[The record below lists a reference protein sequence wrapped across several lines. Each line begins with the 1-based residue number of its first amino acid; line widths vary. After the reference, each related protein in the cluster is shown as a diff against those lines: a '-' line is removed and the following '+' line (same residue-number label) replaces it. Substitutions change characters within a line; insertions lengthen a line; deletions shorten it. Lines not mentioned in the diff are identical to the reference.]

1 MRPSSAQLP
10 TVLTGSSFTYRWV
23 ADVIMNGQ
31 RVLQDLPC
39 TAPDFTDDESQ
50 LVQSTGSLT
59 FVYQDDFARSIAPET
74 IGDVLSPFGTQVW
87 VYVLVQDGPAFAERV
102 LMGQYLVD
110 ETPTISSTKM
120 LLLGNPITVGDTIEV
135 TLSDLF
141 YGVQVDRFYTPGSPV
156 ATGSC
161 WTEVQ
166 RLTSLPVTR
175 PADVPDAAVSSQVA
189 YQEDRLQA
197 VYDLANYSLDAVPFI
212 TPDGTLSMRPNV
224 WPDPVDVLTDGPDGN
239 LQSVERGMNAEQVY
253 NAIAVRSY
261 DSTDGSAILAS
272 GEILTGPLR
281 AREPDGSLSPFR
293 RRLKFYSSQFITTK
307 AQAQAYVNTWL
318 PRVSKLTGVEHT
330 LTETF
335 NPLRQVGDVITV
347 HEIGVAPY
355 QGRVSSIRRT
365 DAATQQTTV
374 KVGQT

>member
-1 MRPSSAQLP
+1 MRSSSSQMP
-10 TVLTGSSFTYRWV
+10 TVLSGSSFTYRWV
-23 ADVIMNGQ
+23 ADVIANGQ
-31 RVLQDLPC
+31 RVMQDLPC
-39 TAPDFTDDESQ
+39 TAPDFTDDDSQ

-74 IGDVLSPFGTQVW
+74 VGDVLSPFGTQVW
-87 VYVLVQDGPAFAERV
+87 VYVLVEDGPAFSERV

-110 ETPTISSTKM
+110 ETPTITSTKM
-120 LLLGNPITVGDTIEV
+120 LLLGNAITVGDTIEV

-156 ATGSC
+156 AAGSC

-175 PADVPDAAVSSQVA
+175 APDVPDASVSSQVA

-197 VYDLANYSLDAVPFI
+197 VYDLANYSLDAVPFV
-212 TPDGTLSMRPNV
+212 TPDGTVSMRPNV
-224 WPDPVDVLTDGPDGN
+224 WPAPVDVIRDGEDGN
-239 LQSVERGMNAEQVY
+239 LQSVVRGMNADEVY
-253 NAIAVRSY
+253 NAIAVRAY
-261 DSTDGSAILAS
+261 DSGDGTAILAS

-293 RRLKFYSSQFITTK
+293 RRPRFYSSQFIKTK
-307 AQAQAYVNTWL
+307 AQAQSYVNTWL
-318 PRVSKLTGVEHT
+318 PRVSKLTGVEYV

-335 NPLRQVGDVITV
+335 NPLRQVGDVITIR
-347 HEIGVAPY
+347 ELGVAPY
-355 QGRVSSIRRT
+355 LGRVTRIHRT
-365 DAATQQTTV
+365 DGATQETTV